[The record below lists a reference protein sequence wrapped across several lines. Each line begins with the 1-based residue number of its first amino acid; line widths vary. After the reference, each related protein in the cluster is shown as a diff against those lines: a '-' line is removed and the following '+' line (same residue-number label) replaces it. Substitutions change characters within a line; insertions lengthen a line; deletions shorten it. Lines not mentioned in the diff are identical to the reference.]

1 MCSFFNLTYTITVND
16 NIGFWHPAV
25 ERMRQLGIRFHT
37 VYEDHPIRRK
47 KDLFSDGINCLNAV

>member
-25 ERMRQLGIRFHT
+25 ERMRQLRIRFHT
-37 VYEDHPIRRK
+37 GYEDHPIHRK
-47 KDLFSDGINCLNAV
+47 KNLFSVDIDCLNAV